1 MVTAYRS
8 TDPISRAPVRG
19 LAAVL
24 VSQLLL
30 RIGSAAG
37 GLVVGAYFADLR
49 GHGVPITSP
58 LVGALAGLGFLAELV
73 VAPLAGA
80 GSDRY
85 GRRPFVV
92 VAPVVAAVGVILL
105 PGASLLAAVP
115 PLGLVMLTV
124 GLARLV
130 EGSGGAMA
138 VPATLGLLADATEG
152 DRRRRGRQMSF
163 YELTSS
169 GGIAL
174 GAASGPL
181 LWAAAGRWSFPV
193 IATAYLAAAVL
204 VRAFLR
210 TGPSPYRHERGP
222 LLPPPRRWREMFT
235 DRRLSRFLPAWIAA
249 NAILG
254 TWLSSQITFVLT
266 GGRRVTGQRFPG
278 AFHHHEPRLSV
289 VLGGFVLVFAACTVG
304 WAFVVGRL
312 PTRPVL
318 AAAVAGVVLTS
329 VALIGLNH
337 GAPWP
342 LLAPALL
349 VGLFLQA
356 GFAPAALTYLAD
368 TSADFAA
375 ERGLVMGVY
384 SVVLGVGY
392 LAGTLLGGVFAG
404 WAAFDGLAVQTV
416 VLAAAG
422 LVSIAVMPADRST
435 STPHPDRR

>member
-1 MVTAYRS
+1 MVISSPPADAVS
-8 TDPISRAPVRG
+8 TAPVRG
-19 LAAVL
+19 LGAVL

-30 RIGSAAG
+30 RVGSAAG

-49 GHGVPITSP
+49 GRGVGITSP
-58 LVGALAGLGFLAELV
+58 LVGALAGLAFLAELV

-92 VAPVVAAVGVILL
+92 VAPVAAAAGVLLL
-105 PGASLLAAVP
+105 PGASLLSAAP
-115 PLGLVMLTV
+115 PLALVVLLV
-124 GLARLV
+124 GVSRLV
-130 EGSGGAMA
+130 EGSGSAMA
-138 VPATLGLLADATEG
+138 VPATLGLFADATEG

-163 YELTSS
+163 YELASS

-174 GAASGPL
+174 GAAAGPF
-181 LWAAAGRWSFPV
+181 LWQAAGLWSFPV
-193 IATAYLAAAVL
+193 IAAAYLAAATLVVL
-204 VRAFLR
+204 FLR
-210 TGPSPYRHERGP
+210 TGAGRRRDDGRP
-222 LLPPPRRWREMFT
+222 LLPPPRRWRRLFT
-235 DRRLSRFLPAWIAA
+235 DRRLARFLPAWVAA

-266 GGRRVTGQRFPG
+266 GGRRVPGQHFPG
-278 AFHHHEPRLSV
+278 AFQHHEARLSL
-289 VLGGFVLVFAACTVG
+289 VLGGFVLVFAVCTLG

-329 VALIGLNH
+329 LALIGLNH
-337 GAPWP
+337 GGPRG
-342 LLAPALL
+342 LLAPVL
-349 VGLFLQA
+349 VAGLFLQA

-368 TSADFAA
+368 TSADFADD
-375 ERGLVMGVY
+375 RGLVMGVY

-404 WAAFDGLAVQTV
+404 WAAFDGLAVQTIL
-416 VLAAAG
+416 LAAVG
-422 LVSIAVMPADRST
+422 LVAIVLLPR
-435 STPHPDRR
+435 